1 MNKSGEI
8 KRRNTYQ
15 RQIILNILKMTDSH
29 PTAEW
34 IYERAKSHIPNLSL
48 GTVYRNL
55 KVLKEEGKIL
65 EIVDGKLTRFD
76 GRTDNHYHFKCVK
89 CGNIYDVEYNDIEI
103 KENLKKKGFKP
114 LSYQLVITGVCKN
127 CKKEK

>member
-1 MNKSGEI
+1 MNKSSEI

-15 RQIILNILKMTDSH
+15 RQIILNILKMTDTH

-55 KVLKEEGKIL
+55 KVLKEEGKII
-65 EIVDGKLTRFD
+65 EITDGKLTRFD

-114 LSYQLVITGVCKN
+114 LSYQLVITGICKN